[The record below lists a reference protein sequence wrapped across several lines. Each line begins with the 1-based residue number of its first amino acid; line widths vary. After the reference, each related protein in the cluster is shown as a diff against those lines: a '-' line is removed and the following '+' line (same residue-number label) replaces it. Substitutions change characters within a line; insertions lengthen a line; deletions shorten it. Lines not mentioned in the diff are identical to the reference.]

1 MTPRKSAPLFCIAL
15 LTALFAAGCRQDSA
29 AEAET
34 AADAEAK
41 AATDAAADA
50 ASAEPAP
57 PAAALPLPPPPP
69 PAPEPG
75 TDAAV
80 IEDRASPTDAAP
92 TFDAKAFA
100 GRYSAG
106 ETVLEIDAG
115 GMFSL
120 TGKDGT
126 ISGTWTLQ
134 SDGRKVTLDPDSKS
148 EQDRTLEV
156 ISADSVKLDGAALQR
171 G

>member
-1 MTPRKSAPLFCIAL
+1 MTPRKSATLFCIAL
-15 LTALFAAGCRQDSA
+15 LIALFAAGCRQDSA
-29 AEAET
+29 TEAET
-34 AADAEAK
+34 ATDAETR
-41 AATDAAADA
+41 AATDTAADT
-50 ASAEPAP
+50 ASTDTAP
-57 PAAALPLPPPPP
+57 PPAPLPPPPP

-92 TFDAKAFA
+92 SFDAKAFA

-106 ETVLEIDAG
+106 DTVLEIDAG
-115 GMFSL
+115 GMFTL

-134 SDGRKVTLDPDSKS
+134 PGGRKVTLDPDSKS
-148 EQDRTLEV
+148 EQDRTLAV
-156 ISADSVKLDGAALQR
+156 VSADSVKLDGTSLQR

>member
-1 MTPRKSAPLFCIAL
+1 MTPRKSAPLFCTALLIAL
-15 LTALFAAGCRQDSA
+15 FSAGCRQDSA

-34 AADAEAK
+34 ATDAETR
-41 AATDAAADA
+41 AATDAAAEP
-50 ASAEPAP
+50 ASAETAPSPA
-57 PAAALPLPPPPP
+57 PLPPPPP

-92 TFDAKAFA
+92 SFDAKAFA

-115 GMFSL
+115 GMFNL
-120 TGKDGT
+120 TGKDGA

-134 SDGRKVTLDPDSKS
+134 PDGRKVTLDPDSKS

>member
-15 LTALFAAGCRQDSA
+15 LIALFAAGCGRDSA
-29 AEAET
+29 SEAEN
-34 AADAEAK
+34 AADAETR
-41 AATDAAADA
+41 AATDADA
-50 ASAEPAP
+50 APAETAPTPA
-57 PAAALPLPPPPP
+57 PLPPPPP

-115 GMFSL
+115 GMFTL
-120 TGKDGT
+120 AGKDGT

-134 SDGRKVTLDPDSKS
+134 PDGRKVTLDPDSKS

>member
-15 LTALFAAGCRQDSA
+15 LIALFATGCRQDSA

-34 AADAEAK
+34 ATDAETR
-41 AATDAAADA
+41 AATDATAEP
-50 ASAEPAP
+50 ASAETAASPA
-57 PAAALPLPPPPP
+57 PLPPPPP

-92 TFDAKAFA
+92 SFDAKAFA

-106 ETVLEIDAG
+106 DTVLEIDAG
-115 GMFSL
+115 GMFNL

-134 SDGRKVTLDPDSKS
+134 PGGRKVTLDPDSKS

-156 ISADSVKLDGAALQR
+156 ISADSVKLDGTALQR

>member
-1 MTPRKSAPLFCIAL
+1 MIPRKSAPLFCIAL
-15 LTALFAAGCRQDSA
+15 LIALFATGCRQDSA

-34 AADAEAK
+34 ATDAETR
-41 AATDAAADA
+41 AATDAAADPT
-50 ASAEPAP
+50 SAETAPAP
-57 PAAALPLPPPPP
+57 AALPPPPP

-80 IEDRASPTDAAP
+80 IEDRATPTDAAP
-92 TFDAKAFA
+92 SFDAKAFA

-106 ETVLEIDAG
+106 DTVLEIDAG

-134 SDGRKVTLDPDSKS
+134 PDGRKVTLDPDSKS

>member
-29 AEAET
+29 AEADT

-50 ASAEPAP
+50 ASAEPAS
-57 PAAALPLPPPPP
+57 PAAALPPPPP

-80 IEDRASPTDAAP
+80 IEDRASPIDAAP

-120 TGKDGT
+120 TGKDGA

-134 SDGRKVTLDPDSKS
+134 PDGRKVTLDPDSKS